1 MENLVG
7 QTLNRYQIISL
18 LGEGGMGAVYRA
30 HDTTLQRDVAI
41 KIMHPHFARQPNF
54 QERFLQEARTAA
66 RLDHPGIVQIHDFG
80 SYRSQLYIVM
90 KFIPGANLEEMLRD
104 LRNRGRWIPLGEA
117 VQLVRQA
124 ALALDY
130 AHRQGVLH
138 RDIKPGNIMIEPE
151 PSDGLP
157 YRPVVTDLG
166 LAKLAQGGVMTQDG
180 SSMGTPAY
188 MSPEQALGK
197 VTDAR
202 SDVYSLGIL
211 LYELAVGRLPFN
223 PRTLQEAVQDHVHTP
238 PTPPRAVRPE
248 IPAELEQV
256 ILQTLQKDPTRRF
269 QSALALAEALQ
280 GVISNAMRVG
290 SAPAGLQGTISL
302 LTEYQN
308 SLVDLHA
315 PAAFAPAQSGPNGPD
330 RLQILAG
337 DQSSRELAFTPP
349 SMIVGRDPSVDI
361 FIDDPKISRQHA
373 RIEFDGRDYRVTDL
387 NSTNGSFLGGR
398 RLAPNLPQV
407 WQGEEALRVGGAHL
421 RLLRAGTGTA
431 LPPYPPEATR
441 RDAASYPVYS
451 PRPAGTTRVAAA
463 DAPIYEFSSQL
474 QPDDLRPGE
483 IGQVLV
489 RNHGTGDHFT
499 LHWLSPGEA
508 LDFTPPYL
516 EVDIPPGQEV
526 VAEFRA
532 EPRRAP
538 LIGGERAYPFSV
550 QVSPSAGTPQM
561 HHGQVRARAILPG
574 WAIPL
579 LLVLCLA
586 LVGALAAL
594 SGLMFG
600 GGGGLISGADATGT
614 ANGAATQIALAVQQT
629 RAAGSATAQALEGAN
644 AATLQSATQTRQ
656 AEMIIGAA
664 TSQARQT
671 AETATAAA
679 LQSGAQTSVALT
691 AMAQSATLQAGAQQ
705 TAAAQN
711 AAQQTVQAQQAA
723 LAATYT
729 AQSLLLTSQAGAA
742 ATAAQAA
749 QLTAQSQAATQ
760 TAAVQRRLAYISG
773 GDYNLANDFSS
784 FLQAQ
789 GYLIDVIRVDDVDSI
804 TLTPYTAI
812 LIGPDTGNPAE
823 AKTAPWGDPAG
834 SQAGYIAAS
843 GRPILG
849 LGTGGS
855 LFFQAANAFI
865 NFEQS
870 WSGQGGQ
877 VYVPDPALAYWN
889 DPEQVDIGGDQTIRL
904 YENNPRF
911 VAVYLPEPQPDVIPI
926 ARQADNPDHY
936 ILIQEGPLSLLWGF
950 DPGPSEMTQRGRQA
964 LVNIL
969 WNFAP

>member
-104 LRNRGRWIPLGEA
+104 LRNRGRWIPLGEG
-117 VQLVRQA
+117 VQLVRQT

-166 LAKLAQGGVMTQDG
+166 LAKLVQGGVMTQDG

-238 PTPPRAVRPE
+238 PTPPRAIRPE
-248 IPAELEQV
+248 IPEGLEQV
-256 ILQTLQKDPTRRF
+256 ILQTLQKDPSRRF

-280 GVISNAMRVG
+280 GAASNATRVG
-290 SAPAGLQGTISL
+290 SAPAGLQGTVSL

-315 PAAFAPAQSGPNGPD
+315 PAVFAPSGPGGSD
-330 RLQILAG
+330 RMQILAG

-349 SMIVGRDPSVDI
+349 AMILGRDPSADI

-373 RIEFDGRDYRVTDL
+373 RIEFDGRDYRVVDL

-398 RLAPNLPQV
+398 RLAPNLPQL

-421 RLLRAGTGTA
+421 RLLRAGSGA
-431 LPPYPPEATR
+431 GAGPAPYPAEATR
-441 RDAASYPVYS
+441 RDEALYQVYP
-451 PRPAGTTRVAAA
+451 PPPAGTTRVAPAA
-463 DAPIYEFSSQL
+463 APAAPAYEFSSQL
-474 QPDDLRPGE
+474 QPDNLRSGE
-483 IGQVLV
+483 IGQVIV
-489 RNHGTGDHFT
+489 HNHGAGDHFS
-499 LHWLSPGEA
+499 LHWISPGEA

-532 EPRRAP
+532 EPRRVP
-538 LIGGERAYPFSV
+538 LVGGERAYPFSA
-550 QVSPSAGTPQM
+550 QVSPSAGAAQM
-561 HHGQVRARAILPG
+561 HHGQVRARAVLPG

-586 LVGALAAL
+586 LAAL
-594 SGLMFG
+594 SGLLFG
-600 GGGGLISGADATGT
+600 GGGELISGADATRT
-614 ANGAATQIALAVQQT
+614 ANEAATQIALAVQQT
-629 RAAGSATAQALEGAN
+629 RAAGSATAQALEGVN
-644 AATLQSATQTRQ
+644 AATRQSATQTGQ
-656 AEMIIGAA
+656 AQAA
-664 TSQARQT
+664 IEAAALQARQT
-671 AETATAAA
+671 SEAAA
-679 LQSGAQTSVALT
+679 ATQAGAQTSVALT
-691 AMAQSATLQAGAQQ
+691 AMAQSATFQAGAQQ

-711 AAQQTVQAQQAA
+711 AAQQTALAQQAA
-723 LAATYT
+723 LAATEA
-729 AQSLLLTSQAGAA
+729 AQSLLLTSQAGAL
-742 ATAAQAA
+742 

-877 VYVPDPALAYWN
+877 VYVPDPASPYWN
-889 DPEQVDIGGDQTIRL
+889 DPERVDIGDDQIARL

-911 VAVYLPEPQPDVIPI
+911 VAVYLPEAQPDVIPI

-936 ILIQEGPLSLLWGF
+936 LIIQQGPRSLLWGF